1 MRASLG
7 AFGICILGAACTL
20 VGPSPPGTVLFQDD
34 FSRRSSGWPEQDQPG
49 FQMGYDDGAY
59 RIFIAG
65 PQTLAWSTPRFDV
78 SDVRLEVDTSTEGP
92 LDNALGLICRYQDP
106 GNFFFLMISSD
117 GFAGI
122 GQVRDGER
130 SMLSGI
136 AMLPS
141 DAILQGS
148 GPNHLR
154 ADCIGP
160 RLSLFINGML
170 AQEAVVAGWPSGD
183 VGVIAGSY
191 DQPGVVV
198 WFDNFGI
205 LQP

>member
-7 AFGICILGAACTL
+7 ATLICLLAASCSL
-20 VGPSPPGTVLFQDD
+20 AGPSPSGTVLFQDD
-34 FSRRSSGWPEQDQPG
+34 FSRRSSGWTEQDQPG
-49 FQMGYDDGAY
+49 FRMGYRDGAY
-59 RIFIAG
+59 QIGIVG
-65 PQTLAWSTPRFDV
+65 IQTLAWSTPRFDV
-78 SDVRLEVDTSTEGP
+78 SDVRLEVDTTTEGP
-92 LDNALGLICRYQDP
+92 VNNAFGLICRFQDP
-106 GNFFFLMISSD
+106 GNYYFLMISSD

-122 GQVRDGER
+122 GQVLDGQR

-160 RLSLFINGML
+160 RLSLFVNGML
-170 AQEAVVAGWPSGD
+170 AQEALVAGWPSGD

-191 DQPGVVV
+191 DEAGVEVR
-198 WFDNFGI
+198 FDNFGI
-205 LQP
+205 IQP